1 MLNFDKKAFKNM
13 KIKIFSILGKIAG
26 DCKL

>member
-1 MLNFDKKAFKNM
+1 MLNFDKKTFKNM
-13 KIKIFSILGKIAG
+13 KIKIFSILGKIAA